1 MKPGITEHRP
11 TASLRDRVASI
22 QLIVSDGTPVSVL
35 PSTSTVMG
43 FQFAG
48 RIRGEEGLLS
58 TAGVTGLFEGPR
70 RYSYLGPTGSVMVRF
85 TPLGASCLGVPAT
98 ELTSRSVPLDTFL
111 PSQLVRD
118 TSEQICEAHDDRE
131 RVQVMERFLSQLSWT
146 PDPLVA
152 ETLRRLESESPSVA
166 RIARELGLSE
176 RQLERRFQAKVG
188 LSPRAFLTLRR
199 FERAVELSKRAR
211 SFTELALEAG
221 YSDQPHFNRDFRRF
235 AGNSPRTC
243 LPLPSGPSGEGRG

>member
-11 TASLRDRVASI
+11 AVSLRDRVAAI

-35 PSTSTVMG
+35 PSTSAVMG

-58 TAGVTGLFEGPR
+58 TAGVTGLLQSPR

-98 ELTSRSVPLDTFL
+98 ELTSRSVPLEDFL
-111 PSQLVRD
+111 PPQLVRE
-118 TSEQICEAHDDRE
+118 TSEQLCEARDDHS
-131 RVQVMERFLSQLSWT
+131 RVQVMEHFLSQLAWE
-146 PDPLVA
+146 PDRIVA
-152 ETLRRLESESPSVA
+152 EALRRLEGESPSVA

-199 FERAVELSKRAR
+199 FERAVELSKRVR

-235 AGNSPRTC
+235 SGKSPSAVLR
-243 LPLPSGPSGEGRG
+243 